1 MYLKFVTIIVDVVVY
16 GDGGPDGQLPL
27 HAGAGVGAVQG
38 AVAAVP
44 RESASVSTS
53 ASRLSVI
60 NRTSAAA
67 PVGMRDI
74 CGASATSA
82 RRLGST
88 KSVITF
94 QHFIH
99 FVATRDGRFDAT
111 SCDYTFARSG
121 RF

>member
-1 MYLKFVTIIVDVVVY
+1 MFTIIVDVVVY

-27 HAGAGVGAVQG
+27 DAGAGVGAVQG

-44 RESASVSTS
+44 RQSASVSTS

-67 PVGMRDI
+67 PIRRRDVRRT
-74 CGASATSA
+74 SAARA
-82 RRLGST
+82 RRLGSD
-88 KSVITF
+88 KSLITF
-94 QHFIH
+94 QHLIH
-99 FVATRDGRFDAT
+99 FVATRDGRFHPT
-111 SCDYTFARSG
+111 SCDYALTRSG